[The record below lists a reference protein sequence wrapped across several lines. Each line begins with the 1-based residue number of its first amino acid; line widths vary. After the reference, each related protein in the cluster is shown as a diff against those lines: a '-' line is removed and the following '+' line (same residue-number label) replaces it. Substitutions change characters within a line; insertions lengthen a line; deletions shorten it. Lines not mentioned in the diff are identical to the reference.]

1 MCKSGNSS
9 IISLHSFGSRFESE
23 TQFGRLLCGKCLY
36 PLIHLACSISLIS
49 DKVDSSLF
57 AKDEEWSLEIGN
69 NIKKLKENGIKT
81 LFKLV
86 FFIFILYLDFF
97 INMLK
102 IYILMRH
109 KYLTNRLFLSVEH
122 YWLIPTFYD
131 LQIFW
136 NCVLFNNFKGVI

>member
-1 MCKSGNSS
+1 MVQMCKSGDNS
-9 IISLHSFGSRFESE
+9 IISLHPLWSGFESE
-23 TQFGRLLCGKCLY
+23 TKFGSLLCGKCLY

-49 DKVDSSLF
+49 DKVDSSLL
-57 AKDEEWSLEIGN
+57 AKDEEWSLEKGD

-102 IYILMRH
+102 NI
-109 KYLTNRLFLSVEH
+109 FLEDINTSRTD
-122 YWLIPTFYD
+122 YFCL
-131 LQIFW
+131 
-136 NCVLFNNFKGVI
+136 